1 MHLSPVTTIP
11 TKLRWSAMENG
22 DADLKFP
29 GSCRCSFRL
38 LLCLKTPCVLVM
50 EIHTACQSAD
60 PAAGDAGSYYTYAGF
75 LVMGNGNAYDH
86 PASWIPLRNQQLLV
100 TRVAGLQP
108 RVMENGEGSSPPAA
122 RDAGR
127 APCLL
132 PSDAGEGWQ
141 WSQWRE
147 QRYPKRCTVS
157 FEGRSLP

>member
-1 MHLSPVTTIP
+1 MP
-11 TKLRWSAMENG
+11 
-22 DADLKFP
+22 
-29 GSCRCSFRL
+29 
-38 LLCLKTPCVLVM
+38 
-50 EIHTACQSAD
+50 
-60 PAAGDAGSYYTYAGF
+60 
-75 LVMGNGNAYDH
+75 
-86 PASWIPLRNQQLLV
+86 PASWDAAPAPG
-100 TRVAGLQP
+100 TMVAGLQP
-108 RVMENGEGSSPPAA
+108 WVMENAEGSCVPAA